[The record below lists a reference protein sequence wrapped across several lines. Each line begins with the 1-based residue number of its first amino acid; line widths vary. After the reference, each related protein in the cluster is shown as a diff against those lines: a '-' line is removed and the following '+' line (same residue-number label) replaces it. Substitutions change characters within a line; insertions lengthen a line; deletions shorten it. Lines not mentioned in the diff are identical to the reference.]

1 MPYLNT
7 HAFSELRRSHF
18 IYIWDYILTNL
29 MLHNASRAAS
39 IHNMAMHEF
48 KTAKIQG
55 EIFVVPVMNHKTGHS
70 FQ

>member
-1 MPYLNT
+1 
-7 HAFSELRRSHF
+7 
-18 IYIWDYILTNL
+18 